1 MSVFILCIVPVGYS
15 APRGGHGTARQF
27 LCFPIA
33 VRRAIQSVLETRGQH
48 ACRVRTTRTQSQPS
62 CNLDELSATA
72 AHRAQPDSIMQ
83 KVLVALMLS
92 GAAAL
97 APRSVA
103 PKTMARRQ
111 LGSAF
116 LGGAAAL
123 VATTASA
130 YEGVYSMEIVKAK
143 DVVLDEEALRSG
155 AVQSALGEF
164 KNYAVGIVRLR
175 EALAKDD
182 QFDTSKVLKK
192 DYDYVK
198 VRATFN
204 KLEPIWDEDTQKG
217 VDRLMRGV
225 LQDIT
230 EAEAAG
236 KYNEAGA
243 RTPKKLTLLTSKLD
257 KLDGELRKLFGYCVT
272 K

>member
-1 MSVFILCIVPVGYS
+1 MDESSV
-15 APRGGHGTARQF
+15 
-27 LCFPIA
+27 
-33 VRRAIQSVLETRGQH
+33 
-48 ACRVRTTRTQSQPS
+48 
-62 CNLDELSATA
+62 TA
-72 AHRAQPDSIMQ
+72 AHIAQPDSIMQ

-92 GAAAL
+92 GAACL
-97 APRSVA
+97 APQSVA

-116 LGGAAAL
+116 LGGAAL

-204 KLEPIWDEDTQKG
+204 TVWKSNFRRPTPSTRSYHMNASARW
-217 VDRLMRGV
+217 RG
-225 LQDIT
+225 
-230 EAEAAG
+230 G
-236 KYNEAGA
+236 S
-243 RTPKKLTLLTSKLD
+243 TPSTRRCPHS
-257 KLDGELRKLFGYCVT
+257 CVCSMAWRFT
-272 K
+272 KVSRNFSG